1 MKKKNLTM
9 ACAVFALITANGC
22 LTTTTEQKVAEPSLN
37 SKTNNPELIVDDIEV
52 IEMEDTTGRVTAAR
66 EASRKLI
73 LDAKQKA
80 KDLTRQA
87 ENVYSLK
94 NDKAEQNA
102 AKIVRAAKLKADKIT
117 KDAQAKA
124 DKAMKDAKKTS
135 LSKNRAI
142 AKKNKKQILDA
153 SKKIAAKDK
162 DKALAEMKA
171 TLAKKEAKIAK
182 DLANKEAKLAKDLSK
197 KESNIAKVA
206 KKVINN
212 AKKTAAI
219 LTKASAKKAKEL
231 EKAGAVLLS
240 KAKAYAATSKKEAD
254 NYLTKKMKEADK
266 AVSDFSKKLEEK
278 NAKAAKENKIIP
290 KSATEKTATVI
301 LNKLL
306 KAIPTNNYKEFS
318 ADFTPDLKTRFSK
331 EKFIE
336 TNKVLNEKLGECTN
350 KTYLGYILKGPL
362 TIYIWKGNFKKL
374 PKTNELVIRM
384 TLGELDKKLQVF
396 AFDISMM

>member
-22 LTTTTEQKVAEPSLN
+22 LTTNEQNVAEPSLN

-73 LDAKQKA
+73 SDAKLKA
-80 KDLTRQA
+80 KELTRQA
-87 ENVYSLK
+87 ENIYDLK
-94 NDKAEQNA
+94 KNEAEQSA
-102 AKIVRAAKLKADKIT
+102 AKIIKDANLKADKIT
-117 KDAQAKA
+117 KDAKLKA
-124 DKAMKDAKKTS
+124 DKVTKDAKKAS
-135 LSKNRAI
+135 LSQNRTI

-153 SKKIAAKDK
+153 SKKIATKDK
-162 DKALAEMKA
+162 NKALAEMKA
-171 TLAKKEAKIAK
+171 TFAKKEAKIAK
-182 DLANKEAKLAKDLSK
+182 DLANKEAKLSKNISK
-197 KESNIAKVA
+197 KEADIAKIA

-212 AKKTAAI
+212 AKKTAAL
-219 LTKASAKKAKEL
+219 LTKASAKKAKEI
-231 EKAGAVLLS
+231 EKAGAAILS
-240 KAKAYAATSKKEAD
+240 KAKKYAVISKKEAD
-254 NYLTKKMKEADK
+254 DYLTKKMKEADK

-278 NAKAAKENKIIP
+278 TAKAAKENKVIP
-290 KSATEKTATVI
+290 KSASEKTATVI
-301 LNKLL
+301 LDKLL
-306 KAIPTNNYKEFS
+306 KAIPTNNYKDFS
-318 ADFTPDLKTRFSK
+318 ANFTPDLKTRFSK

-336 TNKVLNEKLGECTN
+336 TNKVLNDKLGECTN

-374 PKTNELVIRM
+374 PKNNELVIRM
-384 TLGELDKKLQVF
+384 TLGDLDKKLQVF